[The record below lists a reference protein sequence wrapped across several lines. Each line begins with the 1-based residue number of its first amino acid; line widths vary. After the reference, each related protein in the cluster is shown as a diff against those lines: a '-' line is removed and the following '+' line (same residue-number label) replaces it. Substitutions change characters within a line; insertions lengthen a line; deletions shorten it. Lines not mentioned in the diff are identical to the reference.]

1 MIKTFEVAP
10 IDVQKDIDY
19 IYNIIIQKTDQGMV
33 AKKIARARPSKKLA
47 NIANASLEELEK
59 IE

>member
-19 IYNIIIQKTDQGMV
+19 IYNIVIQKDG
-33 AKKIARARPSKKLA
+33 KRI
-47 NIANASLEELEK
+47 I
-59 IE
+59 